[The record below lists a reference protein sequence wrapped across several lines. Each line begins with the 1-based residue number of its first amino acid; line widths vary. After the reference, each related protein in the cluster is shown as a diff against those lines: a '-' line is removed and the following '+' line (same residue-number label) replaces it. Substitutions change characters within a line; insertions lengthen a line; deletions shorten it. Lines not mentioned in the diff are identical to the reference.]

1 MKIVIQCAAT
11 KQPQAGRMR
20 MRDGRDVMFIADPTA
35 APAEPDVVYAR
46 PDDASD
52 QGPSWRELLVDYN
65 KDPGDNPLG
74 LLPSYR
80 LYMNSVYSALAD
92 RVGVANLYILS
103 AGWGMLPATFLTPDY
118 DITFSRDADP
128 WKRRGK
134 RHRYADFPMPNDSDE
149 TLLFFG
155 SNSYLPLYAELTAN
169 WNGPRLALYNAS
181 QMPAVEGVQLIR
193 FETSTRTNWQ
203 YEPVRAFLLGHLD
216 VPTQADAPATPSNP
230 VPASQGAG
238 NYGTPVRRKNFGS
251 PGLGD
256 LTSAGAVRQA
266 IAEYD
271 ALGRDA
277 FLAKYGFGPAR
288 RYFMRYEGRDYDSKA
303 IVGAAIGYQHG
314 QPLTASDFSG
324 GDRTVAAALE
334 RLGFDMVRLP

>member
-11 KQPQAGRMR
+11 KQPGAGRMR
-20 MRDGRDVMFIADPTA
+20 MSDGRDVLFIADPAA
-35 APAEPDVVYAR
+35 APARPEVAYAR

-52 QGPSWRELLVDYN
+52 RGPSWRELLVDYN
-65 KDPGDNPLG
+65 QDPDDNPLG

-80 LYMNSVYSALAD
+80 LYMNPLYSALAD

-103 AGWGMLPATFLTPDY
+103 AGWGILPATFLTPDY
-118 DITFSRDADP
+118 DITFSSQADP

-134 RHRYADFPMPNDSDE
+134 RDRYADFPIPDDSDE

-155 SNSYLPLYAELTAN
+155 SSSYLPLHAELTKN
-169 WNGPRLALYNAS
+169 WNGPRLAFYNSS
-181 QMPAVEGVQLIR
+181 QVPAVGGLQLIR

-203 YEPVRAFLLGHLD
+203 YEPVRAFLTGHLE
-216 VPTQADAPATPSNP
+216 VPTQADEPAAPSNP
-230 VPASQGAG
+230 VPASPRT
-238 NYGTPVRRKNFGS
+238 GTYATPARRSSFDS
-251 PGLGD
+251 PGLAD
-256 LTSAGAVRQA
+256 LTSARAVRQA

-288 RYFMRYEGRDYDSKA
+288 RYFLRHEGRDYDSKA
-303 IVGAAIGYQHG
+303 IVGAAIGFQHG

-334 RLGFDMVRLP
+334 RLGFNMVRLP